1 LRGEKTGSSRLCLRA
16 ETPPIARRSGDNC
29 DEFNSRLC
37 LVANPLDPRGLRR
50 LLKGTFLD
58 SIAITGRTVPT
69 VDPRKNNNDPISASA
84 CGDAVNDALARFET
98 PPVVIAH
105 SLGALLAQRLLGQ
118 VKISGPVML
127 APVPPEGMLFIT
139 SALFASAPAVW
150 VGLWGFLSGETKGAF
165 SAMADVLFSKHTSL
179 ADRGRHASKMVFESA
194 RTILEAY
201 IPMPVLPAFSIGVPT
216 LVIAGAEDALISS
229 LASVRTAIYHGSE
242 YQWEDELGHLL
253 QIGPGASRVAA
264 SVIAWLDR
272 SGL

>member
-1 LRGEKTGSSRLCLRA
+1 
-16 ETPPIARRSGDNC
+16 
-29 DEFNSRLC
+29 
-37 LVANPLDPRGLRR
+37 
-50 LLKGTFLD
+50 
-58 SIAITGRTVPT
+58 
-69 VDPRKNNNDPISASA
+69 
-84 CGDAVNDALARFET
+84 
-98 PPVVIAH
+98 
-105 SLGALLAQRLLGQ
+105 
-118 VKISGPVML
+118 
-127 APVPPEGMLFIT
+127 
-139 SALFASAPAVW
+139 
-150 VGLWGFLSGETKGAF
+150 
-165 SAMADVLFSKHTSL
+165 
-179 ADRGRHASKMVFESA
+179 MVFESA